1 VHRNFK
7 LCSQLQYRNLSC
19 FSIVRFS
26 KEIYICEDYTMLRR
40 SLFACAL
47 MLAGIVGFASSAKA
61 AETDTQDV
69 TFGSFVNATCNL
81 TAAATGS
88 TSGELAFPDATTKT
102 QFVTTTPA
110 MVGVDCTGGTLTVS
124 EPVLTTKPAGFN
136 DTNLTNKATITL
148 GANSADNT
156 IAAGISA
163 GTTPSDVMVEMTSTN
178 TADFIPGPYVYTV
191 TVTATK

>member
-1 VHRNFK
+1 
-7 LCSQLQYRNLSC
+7 
-19 FSIVRFS
+19 VRFS
-26 KEIYICEDYTMLRR
+26 KVIYICKDFTMLRR

-47 MLAGIVGFASSAKA
+47 MLAGVVGFASSAKA

-81 TAAATGS
+81 NAPATGS

-124 EPVLTTKPAGFN
+124 EPVLDTQPIGFIP
-136 DTNLTNKATITL
+136 DAAYSSKATITL
-148 GANSADNT
+148 GTNSADNT
-156 IAAGISA
+156 TATGISA
-163 GTTPSDVMVEMTSTN
+163 GTTPSDVMVEMTASN
-178 TADFIPGPYVYTV
+178 GTANFIPGQYVYTV